1 MIPVITTIAYAI
13 FSIAV
18 VLLMRIE
25 TNKRLDSI
33 QPCENEDKTINA
45 TPYKMNGK
53 TSLVVCILVCVS
65 ALAGYIISKNT
76 VSVLA
81 TVQIGVCYMAAL
93 AAAIIDIKTRI
104 IPNFI
109 PISLLCVRALI
120 FIYEI
125 IFTDSAL
132 SYLVSSLIGC
142 FLCALLLIIAN
153 KISKGGIGGGDIKL
167 LACIGLMCG
176 VYVVFSTL
184 LLSLLACIVVS
195 VILLLLKKKTS
206 KDNLPFGPFIYLGL
220 TIMCLF
226 TLY

>member
-1 MIPVITTIAYAI
+1 MSPVLTTIVYAV

-18 VLLMRIE
+18 VLLMRSE
-25 TNKRLDSI
+25 TNKRLNSI
-33 QPCENEDKTINA
+33 QPHENADETINA
-45 TPYKMNGK
+45 TPYKLDGK
-53 TSLVVCILVCVS
+53 AVLVYCILVCVS

-76 VSVLA
+76 VSILA

-93 AAAIIDIKTRI
+93 AAAIIDFKTKT
-104 IPNFI
+104 IPNYI

-125 IFTDSAL
+125 IFTDTAL
-132 SYLVSSLIGC
+132 GYLVSSLIGC
-142 FLCALLLIIAN
+142 FLCALLLILAN

-176 VYVVFSTL
+176 IYVVFSTL

-206 KDNLPFGPFIYLGL
+206 KDNLPFGPFIYLGF

>member
-1 MIPVITTIAYAI
+1 MIPVLTTIAYAV

-18 VLLMRIE
+18 VLLMRSE
-25 TNKRLDSI
+25 TNKRLNSI
-33 QPCENEDKTINA
+33 QPHDNDDETINA
-45 TPYKMNGK
+45 TPYKLDGK
-53 TSLVVCILVCVS
+53 SVLIYCILVCVS

-76 VSVLA
+76 VSILA
-81 TVQIGVCYMAAL
+81 MVQIGCCYMAAL
-93 AAAIIDIKTRI
+93 AAAIIDFKTKT
-104 IPNFI
+104 IPNYI
-109 PISLLCVRALI
+109 PISLLCVRALV

-153 KISKGGIGGGDIKL
+153 RISKGGIGGGDIKL

>member
-1 MIPVITTIAYAI
+1 MSPVLTTIAYAV

-18 VLLMRIE
+18 VLLMRSE
-25 TNKRLDSI
+25 TNKRLNSI
-33 QPCENEDKTINA
+33 QPHENDEAINA
-45 TPYKMNGK
+45 TPYKLDGK
-53 TSLVVCILVCVS
+53 SVLVYSILVCVS
-65 ALAGYIISKNT
+65 ALAGYIISRNT
-76 VSVLA
+76 VSILA
-81 TVQIGVCYMAAL
+81 TVQIGICYMSAL
-93 AAAIIDIKTRI
+93 AAAIIDFKTKT
-104 IPNFI
+104 IPNYI
-109 PISLLCVRALI
+109 PISLLCCRALI

-153 KISKGGIGGGDIKL
+153 RISKGGIGGGDIKL